1 MYVMIPSTIFF
12 FILGVILGA
21 VGLLIFSI
29 ILSKKQV
36 KKNKENVEEFLKN
49 FNITGKDDK

>member
-29 ILSKKQV
+29 ILSKRQV
-36 KKNKENVEEFLKN
+36 KKNKENVEEFLKTFSIN
-49 FNITGKDDK
+49 RKDDK

>member
-1 MYVMIPSTIFF
+1 MIPSTIFF

-36 KKNKENVEEFLKN
+36 KKNKKNVEDFLKN

>member
-1 MYVMIPSTIFF
+1 MIPSTIFF

-29 ILSKKQV
+29 ILSKKQEKIN
-36 KKNKENVEEFLKN
+36 KKNVEKFLKT

>member
-29 ILSKKQV
+29 ILSKRQV

>member
-29 ILSKKQV
+29 ILSKRQV
-36 KKNKENVEEFLKN
+36 KKNKENVEDFLKN